1 MKKRKWSR
9 KVAWIFGVTAVCT
22 LGLVLLKTGHVF
34 GKYSEESTYLQ
45 YTGDTDSD
53 PVKVMDSNDVFVT
66 DEGGNKKGS
75 QGTLSLIHILKRWRM
90 FYPLRRA
97 GHWIQRQ
104 PDPITNPILP
114 KK

>member
-75 QGTLSLIHILKRWRM
+75 QGTGATPLK
-90 FYPLRRA
+90 Y
-97 GHWIQRQ
+97 
-104 PDPITNPILP
+104 LP
-114 KK
+114 A